1 MDDFNF
7 ELLRIFL
14 VVSKLHSFSRAA
26 DYLYVDQSTIS
37 KKMRQLEDE
46 FGLILFVRT
55 ARGVELTVA
64 GTSFKQRTQQ
74 LIDDFEHLREK
85 SPVEWKNL
93 LIGVFDNIAAY
104 CYPGFFARH
113 LAEFKLLKV
122 GNAGVNLIDL
132 FNSGELDIVIV
143 NGSLVKQIKGPYVK
157 QRLAKEGFGVLA
169 RAGGIDS
176 RPCTLAELT
185 GKQLLI
191 ALDYW
196 PVSQQLLKYRAHFQC
211 LKMVDYT
218 ATMIQL
224 IRHSAFQTIL
234 PAGMVA
240 DLTSHD
246 PGLGSAP
253 LTDLP
258 ARQITVF
265 AREQLVLNKVVTALT
280 C

>member
-46 FGLILFVRT
+46 FGLTLFVRT

-64 GTSFKQRTQQ
+64 GTSFKQRAQQ

-143 NGSLVKQIKGPYVK
+143 NGSLG
-157 QRLAKEGFGVLA
+157 
-169 RAGGIDS
+169 
-176 RPCTLAELT
+176 TLT
-185 GKQLLI
+185 GI
-191 ALDYW
+191 NAWSMYHW
-196 PVSQQLLKYRAHFQC
+196 
-211 LKMVDYT
+211 T
-218 ATMIQL
+218 
-224 IRHSAFQTIL
+224 
-234 PAGMVA
+234 G
-240 DLTSHD
+240 
-246 PGLGSAP
+246 
-253 LTDLP
+253 
-258 ARQITVF
+258 
-265 AREQLVLNKVVTALT
+265 VTAAAVVLLLLALLNYYWQGVPAT
-280 C
+280 LGE